1 MVCCSTKRK
10 KKQVQAVVPI
20 VIGPDGAPLV
30 LPEVVQPEVVQPDEF
45 EPTCCERII
54 KCCHKKE
61 TVKAI
66 NQFSKDYLLSY
77 KCHKKVS
84 YFLSQTYLL
93 KLNLHSFSNF

>member
-1 MVCCSTKRK
+1 
-10 KKQVQAVVPI
+10 

-61 TVKAI
+61 TVKAV
-66 NQFSKDYLLSY
+66 NQFSN
-77 KCHKKVS
+77 
-84 YFLSQTYLL
+84 
-93 KLNLHSFSNF
+93 NLFT

>member
-1 MVCCSTKRK
+1 MICCSTKRK

-45 EPTCCERII
+45 EPTCCERIV

-61 TVKAI
+61 TVKAV
-66 NQFSKDYLLSY
+66 NQFSKN
-77 KCHKKVS
+77 KN
-84 YFLSQTYLL
+84 FL
-93 KLNLHSFSNF
+93 